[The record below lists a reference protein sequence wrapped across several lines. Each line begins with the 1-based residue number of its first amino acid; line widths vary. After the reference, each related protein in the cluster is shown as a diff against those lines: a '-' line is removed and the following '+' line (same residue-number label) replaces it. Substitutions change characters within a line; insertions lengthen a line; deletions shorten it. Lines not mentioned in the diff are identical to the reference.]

1 MVSVP
6 QPSDAPAAP
15 GADPGHIAEP
25 PQPRSPAVRAT
36 LSGSIA
42 ALLLS
47 AAIVLGS
54 RMLRDFDSA
63 LLPYAVATVF
73 LAFGIAYR
81 CTARRS
87 DPPARSLHRPDHR
100 TLRTVFPKDTLL
112 REDTPRGEI
121 SREDI
126 PSTTRADI
134 STSRILSGHIST
146 ADISTADA
154 STADASRVDISRADS
169 SPPDLFG
176 QSSAR
181 GGAATGGG
189 SRAGGSQEGLRGES
203 LRRTPTEP
211 PEETTADPAPGPNP
225 APAHLPGS
233 SFQRFVGVHS
243 VARWVAHQLLL
254 WGCLLAVLITV
265 PLVWGWFTFTAATG
279 SGLGYDMRIWGFR
292 VIGFDSSDVIGW
304 IVFHGLDL
312 AALLVIAGAGYFL
325 WRRLRDR
332 SATPG
337 GRVAYDLVPL
347 LALLVI
353 SVTGLLLTFSALFL
367 HGGGYRLLSL
377 LHMVSVVFTLVYLS
391 FGKFFPPVRR
401 SGVTGGKPFAP
412 AARQDE

>member
-1 MVSVP
+1 
-6 QPSDAPAAP
+6 
-15 GADPGHIAEP
+15 
-25 PQPRSPAVRAT
+25 
-36 LSGSIA
+36 
-42 ALLLS
+42 
-47 AAIVLGS
+47 
-54 RMLRDFDSA
+54 MLRDFDSA

-121 SREDI
+121 SREDTSREDI

-154 STADASRVDISRADS
+154 STADASPADASRVDISPADS

-181 GGAATGGG
+181 GGAARGGAARGGAARGGAARAGG

-203 LRRTPTEP
+203 LRRTTTEP
-211 PEETTADPAPGPNP
+211 TGETTADPAPGPNP
-225 APAHLPGS
+225 ALAHLPGS

-243 VARWVAHQLLL
+243 VVRWVAHQLLL

-279 SGLGYDMRIWGFR
+279 PGLGYDMRIWGFR

-377 LHMVSVVFTLVYLS
+377 LHMVSVVFTLVYLP

-401 SGVTGGKPFAP
+401 SGVTGGKPFAA